1 MANCSN
7 CKYLVMKD
15 KPCQNRKKYDLW
27 NEKAEKR
34 GAK

>member
-1 MANCSN
+1 
-7 CKYLVMKD
+7 MKD
-15 KPCQNRKKYDLW
+15 KPCKNCKKYDLW